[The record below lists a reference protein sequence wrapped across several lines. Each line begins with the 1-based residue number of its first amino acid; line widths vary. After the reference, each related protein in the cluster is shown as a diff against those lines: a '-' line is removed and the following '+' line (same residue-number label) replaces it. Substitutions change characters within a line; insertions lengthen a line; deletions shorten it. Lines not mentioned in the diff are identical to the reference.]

1 MKNLKVL
8 VIDDDRTTCTL
19 LETVLKMEGYQTG
32 SARGIDN
39 EDIISLLEKEKP
51 DLVIMDFHLGSI
63 DTLDYMAAIRANISW
78 QHLPILMTSA
88 IDHYKECTAAGADKF
103 ILKPFEWQTITNWA
117 NQMAHKFTT
126 GGE

>member
-19 LETVLKMEGYQTG
+19 LETVLKMEGYQTA
-32 SARGIDN
+32 SAGQIDN
-39 EDIISLLEKEKP
+39 EDIVSLLEKEKP
-51 DLVIMDFHLGSI
+51 DLVIMDFHLGSVDTI
-63 DTLDYMAAIRANISW
+63 DYVTTIRADPSW

-88 IDHYKECTAAGADKF
+88 IDHHQECAAAGADRF
-103 ILKPFEWQTITNWA
+103 ILKPFEWQAITNWT
-117 NQMAHKFTT
+117 NQMAHKLTT